1 MIRSLHEKE
10 IVLWKHHSEKCSIGR
25 RNMSTAW
32 RISSRISGTG
42 ATDDYSRLLT
52 YHIARH
58 KKSLS
63 LLHSLLTPEELSRV
77 RTTPLKTGE
86 DDFLPER
93 VFNSYYL
100 VSESKP
106 SEVIATAID
115 FLEVLVGFYE
125 WLDDQFQ
132 GMPISKV
139 LKELIE
145 KEGKEIE
152 KLRSIETES
161 FFEKQDTK

>member
-1 MIRSLHEKE
+1 METPLGKMLDRAQEYVDSMAHFFADF
-10 IVLWKHHSEKCSIGR
+10 R
-25 RNMSTAW
+25 DR
-32 RISSRISGTG
+32 

-63 LLHSLLTPEELSRV
+63 LLHSMLSPEELGRV
-77 RTTPLKTGE
+77 RTTPLKTGD

-115 FLEVLVGFYE
+115 FLEVLVGFYQ

-161 FFEKQDTK
+161 FFENRTRNKSH

>member
-1 MIRSLHEKE
+1 METPLGKMLDRAQEYVDSMAHFFADF
-10 IVLWKHHSEKCSIGR
+10 R
-25 RNMSTAW
+25 DR
-32 RISSRISGTG
+32 

-58 KKSLS
+58 KRSLS
-63 LLHSLLTPEELSRV
+63 LVHSMLTPEELGRV
-77 RTTPLKTGE
+77 RTIPLKTGD

-106 SEVIATAID
+106 SEVIATAIE
-115 FLEVLVGFYE
+115 FLEVLAGFYQ

-132 GMPISKV
+132 GLPISTV
-139 LKELIE
+139 LKELID
-145 KEGKEIE
+145 KEAQEIE
-152 KLRSIETES
+152 KLRSLETES
-161 FFEKQDTK
+161 FFEKQEK